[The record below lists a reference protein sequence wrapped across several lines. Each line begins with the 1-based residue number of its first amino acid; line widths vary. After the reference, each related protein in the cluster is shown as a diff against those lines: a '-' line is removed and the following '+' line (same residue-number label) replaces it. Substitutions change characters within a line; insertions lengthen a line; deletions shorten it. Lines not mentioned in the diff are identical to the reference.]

1 MVLSLLI
8 GQNQKNGAVVRCDD
22 VIKGDV
28 LTLMSCTQPAAP
40 LRSLYNA
47 EEEEE
52 EQKKAF

>member
-8 GQNQKNGAVVRCDD
+8 GRNQKNGAVVRCGD
-22 VIKGDV
+22 VINLDV